1 MKLSNLIVFL
11 FFVNSVFSQDLK
23 TAESIDNYL
32 ADATL
37 TNSKDENSIITGTVI
52 EDSTG
57 KPLPGVLV
65 SIIGTKLAT
74 FTDSEGKFSFRKMDA
89 GRYNLQFSLFSF
101 STKIISEVEVIDKE
115 ATVLNVSLAEMNGV
129 LDEVVIKTVKAKT
142 ESVQS
147 LLTMQKNSIRVSDGI
162 SAESIKRTPDKTTS
176 DVLKR
181 ISGAS
186 VQDNKF
192 VIVRGLNERYNTSY
206 LNGAPLPSTEPD
218 KKAFSFDIFPAN
230 MLDNLV
236 IYKTASPD
244 LPGEFAGG
252 IIEINTKATPD
263 KNFQTLSIGSSYNT
277 ITTGK
282 DKLYSSDSKTSTSSY
297 LPNVDDFKALQ
308 NNRTDANILT
318 IADYAKN
325 YQSDWSLKSKT
336 FSPNTN
342 FQYTLGRYFKL
353 KGDERIGMLLSL
365 TNNVSNNYNETV
377 RKDYETPG
385 ALKVDQFDKNYS
397 TQKLFAALGNVAL
410 KLNSNNSF
418 SFKNLYS
425 VNSNNRVLEKDGLTL
440 VNDQIYSS
448 STSRL
453 FSKYKIYSGQ
463 LIGDHFFSESK
474 IKINWVGAYNVINR
488 EVPNERRNTYTY
500 VKLDDGTFTEPSATF
515 TTGNTGS
522 NYSGSIYSS
531 KNLESIYSTKVDI
544 SKKINFSDAFSAD
557 IKIGG
562 ITQQRSRDFQ
572 ARQLG
577 YVKFSGFVNGVN
589 YGNSTYLGSIDN
601 QRDETIFNA
610 SNMGILGPK
619 YSGLTLFDG
628 TKGTDGYKADS
639 KLDAAYVMIDDAF
652 NKFRIIWGARLE
664 NYSQH
669 LTSKEDDGITPIVV
683 DDAKLD
689 ILPSVNF
696 IYSINKKQNIRL
708 SGSKTLNR
716 PEFRELAPFVFY
728 DAETKFNTEGNPDLK
743 IAQILNADLRY
754 EIFPGKGQLF
764 SLSTFYKEFTDPIE
778 LQAKAN
784 NTNQY
789 KNAKS
794 GQNFGVELEYR
805 TLLSSMFGSK
815 ETKVLEDLT
824 FYTNL
829 AVIRSKV
836 DISNL
841 VQSTT
846 LVNVPL
852 QGQSPYVF
860 NAGLQYMNKEMGWSS
875 SLNLNKIGS
884 RINIQGNQTSNG
896 SVPAFWERSRAFL
909 DYQLAKTFLKN
920 KLEVKLNIQN
930 ILAEDQIVYQ
940 NNELASTP
948 KIKGF
953 TAAMNSIFSG
963 DSQNKNGYNSKE
975 DDLIFKTKYGQTISL
990 TLNYNF

>member
-1 MKLSNLIVFL
+1 MKLSFLIVFL
-11 FFVNSVFSQDLK
+11 FSVTSIFSQNYAMAEVSDLK
-23 TAESIDNYL
+23 TSTINPNDG
-32 ADATL
+32 
-37 TNSKDENSIITGTVI
+37 SIIKGTVI
-52 EDSTG
+52 EESTG
-57 KPLPGVLV
+57 KSLPSVNV
-65 SIIGTKLAT
+65 NIVGTNLNT
-74 FTDSEGKFSFRKMDA
+74 TTDSQGNFSFRNVKA
-89 GRYNLQFSLFSF
+89 GKYNLQFSMFTY
-101 STKIISEVEVIDKE
+101 STKIISDVEVVDNE
-115 ATVLNVSLAEMNGV
+115 ATNLTVSLAEMNGV
-129 LDEVVIKTVKAKT
+129 LDEVVIRTVKAKA
-142 ESVQS
+142 ESLQS

-252 IIEINTKATPD
+252 VIEINTKATPD
-263 KNFQTLSIGSSYNT
+263 KNFQTLSIGGSYNT

-282 DKLYSSDSKTSTSSY
+282 AQLYSNDSKTSTPSFI
-297 LPNVDDFKALQ
+297 PNIDDFKTLQ
-308 NNRTDANILT
+308 NNRTEANILT
-318 IADYAKN
+318 IANYAKN
-325 YQSDWSLKSKT
+325 YQSDWSLKNKT
-336 FSPNTN
+336 FSPNTS

-353 KGDERIGMLLSL
+353 KGNKRIGMLFSL

-377 RKDYETPG
+377 RRKFETPG
-385 ALKVDQFDKNYS
+385 ALILDQDDKIYS
-397 TQKLFAALGNVAL
+397 TQNLFATLGNISL
-410 KLNSNNSF
+410 KLNANNSF
-418 SFKNLYS
+418 TFKNLYS
-425 VNSNNRVLEKDGLTL
+425 INTQNRVLDKVGLVL
-440 VNDQIYSS
+440 INDQIYGST
-448 STSRL
+448 TSR
-453 FSKYKIYSGQ
+453 FYSSNKIYTGQ
-463 LIGDHFFSESK
+463 LGGDHFLPESR
-474 IKINWVGAYNVINR
+474 IKINWVGAYNVIKR

-500 VKLDDGTFTEPSATF
+500 VKLDDGTFTQPSAIF
-515 TTGNTGS
+515 TTGNTGID
-522 NYSGSIYSS
+522 YSGSTYSS
-531 KNLESIYSTKVDI
+531 KNKESIYSTKVDV
-544 SKKINFSDAFSAD
+544 SKKINFSDSFSAD

-562 ITQQRSRDFQ
+562 ITQQRNRNFQ

-577 YVKFSGFVNGVN
+577 YVKFSGLINGVN
-589 YGNSTYLGSIDN
+589 YGNSTYLGSISN
-601 QRDETIFNA
+601 QGDETIFNA
-610 SNMGILGPK
+610 SNMGILEPK
-619 YSGLTLFDG
+619 SSGLTLYDG
-628 TKGTDGYKADS
+628 TNGTDGYNADS
-639 KLDAAYVMIDDAF
+639 KLNAAYVMIDNAF
-652 NKFRIIWGARLE
+652 HKFRIIWGARLE

-669 LTSKEDDGITPIVV
+669 LDSKENNGTPILV

-689 ILPSVNF
+689 ILPSVNL
-696 IYSINKKQNIRL
+696 IYSINKNQNIRL

-754 EIFPGKGQLF
+754 EIFPGNGQLF
-764 SLSTFYKEFTDPIE
+764 SVSSFFKKFTNPIE

-784 NTNQY
+784 NTNKY
-789 KNAKS
+789 ENAKS

-805 TLLSSMFGSK
+805 TLLSSIFGSK
-815 ETKVLEDLT
+815 ETKVLDDLT

-841 VQSTT
+841 VQSAT
-846 LVNVPL
+846 LVDIPL

-884 RINIQGNQTSNG
+884 RINIQGNQTSNA
-896 SVPAFWERSRAFL
+896 SVPAYWENSRAFL
-909 DYQLAKTFLKN
+909 DFQLAKTFLDN
-920 KLEVKLNIQN
+920 KLELKLNIQN
-930 ILAEDQIVYQ
+930 ILAEDQIIYQ
-940 NNELASTP
+940 NNDLTGTP
-948 KIKGF
+948 KITGIKAF
-953 TAAMNSIFSG
+953 MNSVFNG

-975 DDLIFKTKYGQTISL
+975 DDLVFSTKYGQSMSL
-990 TLNYNF
+990 TLSYNF

>member
-1 MKLSNLIVFL
+1 MKLSFLIVFL
-11 FFVNSVFSQDLK
+11 FSVTSIFSQNYAMAEVSDLK
-23 TAESIDNYL
+23 TSTINPNDG
-32 ADATL
+32 
-37 TNSKDENSIITGTVI
+37 SIIKGTVI
-52 EDSTG
+52 EESTG
-57 KPLPGVLV
+57 KSLPSVNV
-65 SIIGTKLAT
+65 NIVGTNLNT
-74 FTDSEGKFSFRKMDA
+74 TTDSQGNFSFRNVKA
-89 GRYNLQFSLFSF
+89 GKYNLQFSMFTY
-101 STKIISEVEVIDKE
+101 STKIISDVEVVDNE
-115 ATVLNVSLAEMNGV
+115 ATNLTVSLAEMNGV
-129 LDEVVIKTVKAKT
+129 LDEVVIRTVKAKA
-142 ESVQS
+142 ESLQS

-252 IIEINTKATPD
+252 VIEINTKATPD
-263 KNFQTLSIGSSYNT
+263 KNFQTLSIGGSYNT

-282 DKLYSSDSKTSTSSY
+282 AQLYSNDSKTSTPSFI
-297 LPNVDDFKALQ
+297 PNIDDFKTLQ
-308 NNRTDANILT
+308 NNRTEANILT
-318 IADYAKN
+318 IANYAKN
-325 YQSDWSLKSKT
+325 YQSDWSLKNKT

-353 KGDERIGMLLSL
+353 KGNKRIGMLFSL

-377 RKDYETPG
+377 RRKFETPG
-385 ALKVDQFDKNYS
+385 ALILDQFDKIYS
-397 TQKLFAALGNVAL
+397 TQNLFATLGNISL
-410 KLNSNNSF
+410 KLNANNSF
-418 SFKNLYS
+418 TFKNLYS
-425 VNSNNRVLEKDGLTL
+425 INTQNRVLDKVGLVL
-440 VNDQIYSS
+440 VNDQIYGST
-448 STSRL
+448 TSR
-453 FSKYKIYSGQ
+453 FYSSNKIYTGQ
-463 LIGDHFFSESK
+463 LGGDHFLPESR

-500 VKLDDGTFTEPSATF
+500 VKLDDGTFTQPSAIF
-515 TTGNTGS
+515 TTGNTGID
-522 NYSGSIYSS
+522 YSGSTYSS
-531 KNLESIYSTKVDI
+531 KNKESIYSTKVDV
-544 SKKINFSDAFSAD
+544 SKKINFSDSFSAD

-562 ITQQRSRDFQ
+562 ITQQRNRNFQ

-577 YVKFSGFVNGVN
+577 YVKFSGLINGVN
-589 YGNSTYLGSIDN
+589 YGNSTYLGSISN
-601 QRDETIFNA
+601 QGDETIFNA
-610 SNMGILGPK
+610 SNMGILEPK
-619 YSGLTLFDG
+619 SSGLTLYDG
-628 TKGTDGYKADS
+628 TNGTDGYNADS
-639 KLDAAYVMIDDAF
+639 KLNAAYVMIDNAF
-652 NKFRIIWGARLE
+652 HKFRIIWGARLE

-669 LTSKEDDGITPIVV
+669 LDSKENNGTPILV

-689 ILPSVNF
+689 ILPSVNL
-696 IYSINKKQNIRL
+696 IYSINKNQNIRL

-754 EIFPGKGQLF
+754 EIFPGNGQLF
-764 SLSTFYKEFTDPIE
+764 SVSSFFKKFTNPIE

-784 NTNQY
+784 NTNKY
-789 KNAKS
+789 ENAKS

-805 TLLSSMFGSK
+805 TLLSSIFGSK
-815 ETKVLEDLT
+815 ETKVLDDLT

-841 VQSTT
+841 VQSAT
-846 LVNVPL
+846 LVDIPL

-884 RINIQGNQTSNG
+884 RINIQGNQTSNA
-896 SVPAFWERSRAFL
+896 SVPAYWENSRAFL
-909 DYQLAKTFLKN
+909 DFQLAKTFLDN
-920 KLEVKLNIQN
+920 KLELKLNIQN
-930 ILAEDQIVYQ
+930 ILAEDQIIYQ
-940 NNELASTP
+940 NNDLTGTP
-948 KIKGF
+948 KITGIKAF
-953 TAAMNSIFSG
+953 MNSVFNG

-975 DDLIFKTKYGQTISL
+975 DDLVFSTKYGQSMSL
-990 TLNYNF
+990 TLSYNF

>member
-1 MKLSNLIVFL
+1 MKLSFLIVFL
-11 FFVNSVFSQDLK
+11 FSVTSIFSQNYAMAEVSDLK
-23 TAESIDNYL
+23 TSTINPNDG
-32 ADATL
+32 
-37 TNSKDENSIITGTVI
+37 SIIKGTVI
-52 EDSTG
+52 EESTG
-57 KPLPGVLV
+57 KSLPSVNV
-65 SIIGTKLAT
+65 NIVGTNLNT
-74 FTDSEGKFSFRKMDA
+74 TTDSQGNFSFRNVKA
-89 GRYNLQFSLFSF
+89 GKYNLQFSMFTY
-101 STKIISEVEVIDKE
+101 STKIISDVEVVDNE
-115 ATVLNVSLAEMNGV
+115 ATNLTVSLAEMNGV
-129 LDEVVIKTVKAKT
+129 LDEVVIRTVKAKA
-142 ESVQS
+142 ESLQS

-252 IIEINTKATPD
+252 VIEINTKATPD
-263 KNFQTLSIGSSYNT
+263 KNFQTLSIGGSYNT

-282 DKLYSSDSKTSTSSY
+282 AQLYSNDSKTSTPSFI
-297 LPNVDDFKALQ
+297 PNIDDFKTLQ
-308 NNRTDANILT
+308 NNRTEANILT
-318 IADYAKN
+318 IANYAKN
-325 YQSDWSLKSKT
+325 YQSDWSLKNKT
-336 FSPNTN
+336 FSPNTS

-353 KGDERIGMLLSL
+353 KGNKRIGMLFSL

-377 RKDYETPG
+377 RRKFETPG
-385 ALKVDQFDKNYS
+385 ALILDQDDKIYS
-397 TQKLFAALGNVAL
+397 TQNLFATLGNISL
-410 KLNSNNSF
+410 KLNANNSF
-418 SFKNLYS
+418 TFKNLYS
-425 VNSNNRVLEKDGLTL
+425 INTQNRVLDKVGLVL
-440 VNDQIYSS
+440 INDQIYGST
-448 STSRL
+448 TSR
-453 FSKYKIYSGQ
+453 FYSSNKIYTGQ
-463 LIGDHFFSESK
+463 LGGDHFLPESR

-500 VKLDDGTFTEPSATF
+500 VKLDDGTFTQPSAIF
-515 TTGNTGS
+515 TTGNTGID
-522 NYSGSIYSS
+522 YSGSTYSS
-531 KNLESIYSTKVDI
+531 KNKESIYSTKVDV
-544 SKKINFSDAFSAD
+544 SKKINFSDSFSAD

-562 ITQQRSRDFQ
+562 ITQQRNRNFQ

-577 YVKFSGFVNGVN
+577 YVKFSGLINGVN
-589 YGNSTYLGSIDN
+589 YGNSTYLGSISN
-601 QRDETIFNA
+601 QGDETIFNA
-610 SNMGILGPK
+610 SNMGILEPK
-619 YSGLTLFDG
+619 SSGLTLYDG
-628 TKGTDGYKADS
+628 TNGTDGYNADS
-639 KLDAAYVMIDDAF
+639 KLNAAYVMIDNAF
-652 NKFRIIWGARLE
+652 HKFRIIWGARLE

-669 LTSKEDDGITPIVV
+669 LDSKENNGTPILV

-689 ILPSVNF
+689 ILPSVNL
-696 IYSINKKQNIRL
+696 IYSINKNQNIRL

-754 EIFPGKGQLF
+754 EIFPGNGQLF
-764 SLSTFYKEFTDPIE
+764 SVSSFFKKFTNPIE

-784 NTNQY
+784 NTNKY
-789 KNAKS
+789 ENAKS

-805 TLLSSMFGSK
+805 TLLSSIFGSK
-815 ETKVLEDLT
+815 ETKVLDDLT

-841 VQSTT
+841 VQSAT
-846 LVNVPL
+846 LVDIPL

-884 RINIQGNQTSNG
+884 RINIQGNQTSNA
-896 SVPAFWERSRAFL
+896 SVPAYWENSRAFL
-909 DYQLAKTFLKN
+909 DFQLAKTFLDN
-920 KLEVKLNIQN
+920 KLELKLNIQN
-930 ILAEDQIVYQ
+930 ILAEDQIIYQ
-940 NNELASTP
+940 NNDLTGTP
-948 KIKGF
+948 KITGIKAF
-953 TAAMNSIFSG
+953 MNSVFNG

-975 DDLIFKTKYGQTISL
+975 DDLVFSTKYGQSMSL
-990 TLNYNF
+990 TLSYNF

>member
-1 MKLSNLIVFL
+1 MKLSFLIVFL
-11 FFVNSVFSQDLK
+11 FSVTSIFSQNYAMAEVSDLK
-23 TAESIDNYL
+23 TSTINPNDG
-32 ADATL
+32 
-37 TNSKDENSIITGTVI
+37 SIIKGTVI
-52 EDSTG
+52 EESTG
-57 KPLPGVLV
+57 KSLPSVNV
-65 SIIGTKLAT
+65 NIVGTNLNT
-74 FTDSEGKFSFRKMDA
+74 TTDSQGNFSFRNVKA
-89 GRYNLQFSLFSF
+89 GKYNLQFSMFTY
-101 STKIISEVEVIDKE
+101 STKIISDVEVVDNE
-115 ATVLNVSLAEMNGV
+115 ATNLTVSLAEMNGV
-129 LDEVVIKTVKAKT
+129 LDEVVIRTVKAKA
-142 ESVQS
+142 ESLQS

-252 IIEINTKATPD
+252 VIEINTKATPD
-263 KNFQTLSIGSSYNT
+263 KNFHTLSIGGSYNT

-282 DKLYSSDSKTSTSSY
+282 DQLYSNDSKTSTPSFI
-297 LPNVDDFKALQ
+297 PNIDDFKTLQ
-308 NNRTDANILT
+308 NNRTEANILT
-318 IADYAKN
+318 IANYAKN
-325 YQSDWSLKSKT
+325 YQSDWSLKNKT

-353 KGDERIGMLLSL
+353 KGNKRIGMLFSL

-377 RKDYETPG
+377 RRKFETPG
-385 ALKVDQFDKNYS
+385 ALILDQFDKIYS
-397 TQKLFAALGNVAL
+397 TQNLFATLGNISL
-410 KLNSNNSF
+410 KLNANNSF
-418 SFKNLYS
+418 TFKNLYS
-425 VNSNNRVLEKDGLTL
+425 INTQNRVLDKVGLVL
-440 VNDQIYSS
+440 VNDQIYGST
-448 STSRL
+448 TSR
-453 FSKYKIYSGQ
+453 FYSSNKIYTGQ
-463 LIGDHFFSESK
+463 LGGDHFLPESR

-500 VKLDDGTFTEPSATF
+500 VKLDDGTFTQPSAIF
-515 TTGNTGS
+515 TTGNTGID
-522 NYSGSIYSS
+522 YSGSTYSS
-531 KNLESIYSTKVDI
+531 KNKESIYSTKVDV
-544 SKKINFSDAFSAD
+544 SKKINFSDSFSAD

-562 ITQQRSRDFQ
+562 ITQQRNRNFQ

-577 YVKFSGFVNGVN
+577 YVKFSGLINGVN
-589 YGNSTYLGSIDN
+589 YGNSTYLGSISN
-601 QRDETIFNA
+601 QGDETIFNA
-610 SNMGILGPK
+610 SNMGILEPK
-619 YSGLTLFDG
+619 SSGLTLYDG
-628 TKGTDGYKADS
+628 TNGTDGYNADS
-639 KLDAAYVMIDDAF
+639 KLNAAYVMIDNAF
-652 NKFRIIWGARLE
+652 HKFRIIWGARLE

-669 LTSKEDDGITPIVV
+669 LDSKENNGTPILV

-689 ILPSVNF
+689 ILPSVNL
-696 IYSINKKQNIRL
+696 IYSINKNQNIRL

-754 EIFPGKGQLF
+754 EIFPGNGQLF
-764 SLSTFYKEFTDPIE
+764 SVSSFFKKFTNPIE

-784 NTNQY
+784 NTNKY
-789 KNAKS
+789 ENAKS

-805 TLLSSMFGSK
+805 TLLSSIFGSK
-815 ETKVLEDLT
+815 ETKVLDDLT

-841 VQSTT
+841 VQSAT
-846 LVNVPL
+846 LVDIPL

-884 RINIQGNQTSNG
+884 RINIQGNQTSNA
-896 SVPAFWERSRAFL
+896 SVPAYWENSRAFL
-909 DYQLAKTFLKN
+909 DFQLAKTFLDN
-920 KLEVKLNIQN
+920 KLELKLNIQN
-930 ILAEDQIVYQ
+930 ILAEDQIIYQ
-940 NNELASTP
+940 NNDLTGTP
-948 KIKGF
+948 KITGIKAF
-953 TAAMNSIFSG
+953 MNSVFNG

-975 DDLIFKTKYGQTISL
+975 DDLVFSTKYGQSMSL
-990 TLNYNF
+990 TLSYNF

>member
-1 MKLSNLIVFL
+1 MKLSFLIVFL
-11 FFVNSVFSQDLK
+11 FSVTSIFSQNYAMAEVSDLK
-23 TAESIDNYL
+23 TSTINPNDG
-32 ADATL
+32 
-37 TNSKDENSIITGTVI
+37 SIIKGTVI
-52 EDSTG
+52 EESTG
-57 KPLPGVLV
+57 KSLPSVNV
-65 SIIGTKLAT
+65 NIVGTNLNT
-74 FTDSEGKFSFRKMDA
+74 TTDSQGNFSFRNVKA
-89 GRYNLQFSLFSF
+89 GKYNLQFSMFTY
-101 STKIISEVEVIDKE
+101 STKIISDVEVVDNE
-115 ATVLNVSLAEMNGV
+115 ATNLTVSLAEMNGV
-129 LDEVVIKTVKAKT
+129 LDEVVIRTVKAKA
-142 ESVQS
+142 ESLQS

-252 IIEINTKATPD
+252 VIEINTKATPD
-263 KNFQTLSIGSSYNT
+263 KNFQTLSIGGSYNT

-282 DKLYSSDSKTSTSSY
+282 AQLYSNDSKTSTPSFI
-297 LPNVDDFKALQ
+297 PNIDDFKTLQ
-308 NNRTDANILT
+308 NNRTEANILT
-318 IADYAKN
+318 IANYAKN
-325 YQSDWSLKSKT
+325 YQSDWSLKNKT

-353 KGDERIGMLLSL
+353 KGNKRIGMLFSL

-377 RKDYETPG
+377 RRKFETPG
-385 ALKVDQFDKNYS
+385 ALILDQDDKIYS
-397 TQKLFAALGNVAL
+397 TQNLFATLGNISL
-410 KLNSNNSF
+410 KLNANNSF
-418 SFKNLYS
+418 TFKNLYS
-425 VNSNNRVLEKDGLTL
+425 INTQNRVLDKVGLVL
-440 VNDQIYSS
+440 INDQIYGST
-448 STSRL
+448 TSR
-453 FSKYKIYSGQ
+453 FYSSNKIYTGQ
-463 LIGDHFFSESK
+463 LGGDHFLPESR

-500 VKLDDGTFTEPSATF
+500 VKLDDGTFTQPSAIF
-515 TTGNTGS
+515 TTGNTGID
-522 NYSGSIYSS
+522 YSGSTYSS
-531 KNLESIYSTKVDI
+531 KNKESIYSTKVDV
-544 SKKINFSDAFSAD
+544 SKKINFSDSFSAD

-562 ITQQRSRDFQ
+562 ITQQRNRNFQ

-577 YVKFSGFVNGVN
+577 YVKFSGLINGVN
-589 YGNSTYLGSIDN
+589 YGNSTYLGSISN
-601 QRDETIFNA
+601 QGDETIFNA
-610 SNMGILGPK
+610 SNMGILEPK
-619 YSGLTLFDG
+619 SSGLTLYDG
-628 TKGTDGYKADS
+628 TNGTDGYNADS
-639 KLDAAYVMIDDAF
+639 KLNAAYVMIDNAF
-652 NKFRIIWGARLE
+652 HKFRIIWGARLE

-669 LTSKEDDGITPIVV
+669 LDSKENNGTPILV

-689 ILPSVNF
+689 ILPSVNL
-696 IYSINKKQNIRL
+696 IYSINKNQNIRL

-754 EIFPGKGQLF
+754 EIFPGNGQLF
-764 SLSTFYKEFTDPIE
+764 SVSSFFKKFTNPIE

-784 NTNQY
+784 NTNKY
-789 KNAKS
+789 ENAKS

-805 TLLSSMFGSK
+805 TLLSSIFGSK
-815 ETKVLEDLT
+815 ETKVLDDLT

-841 VQSTT
+841 VQSAT
-846 LVNVPL
+846 LVDIPL

-884 RINIQGNQTSNG
+884 RINIQGNQTSNA
-896 SVPAFWERSRAFL
+896 SVPAYWENSRAFL
-909 DYQLAKTFLKN
+909 DFQLAKTFLDN
-920 KLEVKLNIQN
+920 KLELKLNIQN
-930 ILAEDQIVYQ
+930 ILAEDQIIYQ
-940 NNELASTP
+940 NNDLTGTP
-948 KIKGF
+948 KITGIKAF
-953 TAAMNSIFSG
+953 MNSVFNG

-975 DDLIFKTKYGQTISL
+975 DDLVFSTKYGQSMSL
-990 TLNYNF
+990 TLSYNF